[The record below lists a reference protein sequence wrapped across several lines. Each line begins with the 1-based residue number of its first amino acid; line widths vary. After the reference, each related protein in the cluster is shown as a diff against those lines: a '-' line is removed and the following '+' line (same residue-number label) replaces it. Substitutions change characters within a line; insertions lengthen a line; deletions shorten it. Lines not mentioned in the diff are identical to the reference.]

1 MARGFQVTY
10 LYNDTDIIELRI
22 IADNGRFCGTANVYV
37 GMGELSNVAECLRG
51 FPNDSS
57 DTREVTLGA
66 FGQKFAGGAVR
77 LRLYCT
83 DLAGHTTAEIAIE
96 ADYATSEVAE
106 TATVFAKFEPAALDD
121 FLKELPELENRLS
134 RGATCQSSRS
144 RLNRRSFDYASRDVT
159 ARGSAQDDIPLKR
172 FKGSGLG

>member
-1 MARGFQVTY
+1 LSSVLVFGWACEIIWYHLCYGSRFQVTY

-83 DLAGHTTAEIAIE
+83 DLAGHTTAEIPIE

-134 RGATCQSSRS
+134 GDAT
-144 RLNRRSFDYASRDVT
+144 LA
-159 ARGSAQDDIPLKR
+159 II
-172 FKGSGLG
+172 